1 MSATTQPVDEL
12 LPVPRLA
19 VLGLQHVL
27 VMYAGA
33 IVEEGTADDI
43 FYRPAH
49 PYTQGLLASLPDPA
63 QKDKALTG
71 IPGQAPD
78 LFHMPEGCRF
88 YPRCPQAMK
97 ACTERTGR

>member
-1 MSATTQPVDEL
+1 MC
-12 LPVPRLA
+12 RRIY
-19 VLGLQHVL
+19 

-63 QKDKALTG
+63 QKDKA
-71 IPGQAPD
+71 
-78 LFHMPEGCRF
+78 
-88 YPRCPQAMK
+88 
-97 ACTERTGR
+97 

>member
-1 MSATTQPVDEL
+1 MC
-12 LPVPRLA
+12 RRIY
-19 VLGLQHVL
+19 

-71 IPGQAPD
+71 IPGQRRTSSTCPRAAVSIRAAPR
-78 LFHMPEGCRF
+78 P
-88 YPRCPQAMK
+88 
-97 ACTERTGR
+97 